1 MILAGDVGGTK
12 TLIGLFE
19 VYKRRPV
26 PVDVRTF
33 QTTAYPGLP
42 AIITEFFVGQ
52 AARPALT
59 GAAFGV
65 AGPVINQSAKMTNV
79 PWVVDAAEIAR
90 VFNLSRVQ
98 LLNDLESM
106 AHSLP
111 VLLPDELKTLQAGKQ
126 QAEGPIALIA
136 AGTGLGQA
144 LLHRVGDR
152 DLAIPSEGGHSD
164 FAARTEREMEF
175 ARFLRERYGRSE
187 IEHVLSGP
195 GLLNLSNFTHL
206 GGGCA
211 AMDKPGALPDTP
223 AAVGAS
229 ALARKCGKCVEA
241 LQMFA
246 SAYGAAAGNLA
257 LTAMATG
264 GVFVGGG
271 VAPRILP
278 ALEDGAF
285 IQAFSEKGPMRSLLE
300 GVPVHVILNPG
311 SALLGAAVCANRAA

>member
-33 QTTAYPGLP
+33 QTMAYPGLP
-42 AIITEFFVGQ
+42 AIITEFFAQ
-52 AARPALT
+52 QSARPSLT

-90 VFNLSRVQ
+90 EFGLPRVQ

-111 VLLPDELKTLQAGKQ
+111 VLLPDELKTLQSGNPH
-126 QAEGPIALIA
+126 AEGTVALIA

-144 LLHRVGDR
+144 LLHHVGDR
-152 DLAIPSEGGHSD
+152 ELAIPSEGGHAD

-206 GGGCA
+206 GGACV
-211 AMDKPGALPDTP
+211 AMDKAGALPETP

-229 ALARKCGKCVEA
+229 ALAHKCSKCVEA
-241 LQMFA
+241 LQMFV

-264 GVFVGGG
+264 GVYVGGG
-271 VAPRILP
+271 VAPRVLP
-278 ALEDGAF
+278 AMESGEF
-285 IQAFSEKGPMRSLLE
+285 VQAFSEKGPMRSLLE
-300 GVPVHVILNPG
+300 GVPVNVILNPG
-311 SALLGAAVCANRAA
+311 SAMLGAAVCANRPS

>member
-33 QTTAYPGLP
+33 QTLAYPGLP
-42 AIITEFFVGQ
+42 AIITEFY
-52 AARPALT
+52 AAQTFRPPVT

-65 AGPVINQSAKMTNV
+65 AGPIIDQTVQMTNV
-79 PWVVDAAEIAR
+79 PWAVDAAEIAR
-90 VFNLSRVQ
+90 VFHLPRVQ

-106 AHSLP
+106 AYSLP
-111 VLLPDELKTLQAGKQ
+111 VLLPDELKTLQSGKP
-126 QAEGPIALIA
+126 QAEGTVALIA

-144 LLHRVGDR
+144 LLHHAGDR

-164 FAARTEREMEF
+164 FAPRTDRELELV
-175 ARFLRERYGRSE
+175 RFLRNRYGRSE
-187 IEHVLSGP
+187 VEHVLSGP

-211 AMDKPGALPDTP
+211 AIDTPGAIPDTP

-229 ALARKCGKCVEA
+229 ALAKKCPKCVEA
-241 LQMFA
+241 LQMFVA
-246 SAYGAAAGNLA
+246 AYGAAAGNLA
-257 LTAMATG
+257 LTALATG
-264 GVFVGGG
+264 GGLVSGGL
-271 VAPRILP
+271 AP
-278 ALEDGAF
+278 
-285 IQAFSEKGPMRSLLE
+285 
-300 GVPVHVILNPG
+300 
-311 SALLGAAVCANRAA
+311 

>member
-1 MILAGDVGGTK
+1 MVLAGDVGGTK

-42 AIITEFFVGQ
+42 AMITEFFAAQ
-52 AARPALT
+52 SARPSLT

-90 VFNLSRVQ
+90 MFGLPRVQ

-111 VLLPDELKTLQAGKQ
+111 VLVPDELKTLQPGNP
-126 QAEGPIALIA
+126 QAEGTVALIA

-152 DLAIPSEGGHSD
+152 ELAIPSEGGHAD

-206 GGGCA
+206 SGACA
-211 AMDKPGALPDTP
+211 AMDKAGALPETP

-229 ALARKCGKCVEA
+229 ALAHKCDKCVEA
-241 LQMFA
+241 LQLFV

-264 GVFVGGG
+264 GVYVGGG
-271 VAPRILP
+271 VAPRVLP
-278 ALEDGAF
+278 AMESGEF
-285 IQAFSEKGPMRSLLE
+285 VQAFSEKGPMRSLLE

-311 SALLGAAVCANRAA
+311 SAMLGAAVCANRAQ

>member
-42 AIITEFFVGQ
+42 AIISEFFAAQ
-52 AARPALT
+52 AVRPELT
-59 GAAFGV
+59 AAAFGV

-79 PWVVDAAEIAR
+79 PWAVDAAEIAR
-90 VFNLSRVQ
+90 VFHLPRVQ

-106 AHSLP
+106 AYSLP
-111 VLLPDELKTLQAGKQ
+111 VLLPDELKTLQSGTDHT
-126 QAEGPIALIA
+126 EGTVALIA

-144 LLHRVGDR
+144 LLHHVGDR
-152 DLAIPSEGGHSD
+152 EFAIPSEGGHSD
-164 FAARTEREMEF
+164 FAARTEREMAF
-175 ARFLRERYGRSE
+175 AQFLRERYGRSE

-195 GLLNLSNFTHL
+195 GLLNLSTFTHL
-206 GGGCA
+206 GAACE
-211 AMDKPGALPDTP
+211 AMDKPGAIPDTP
-223 AAVGAS
+223 AAVGAN
-229 ALARKCGKCVEA
+229 ALANKCTRCVEA
-241 LQMFA
+241 LQMFV

-271 VAPRILP
+271 IAPRILP
-278 ALEDGAF
+278 ALENGAF
-285 IQAFSEKGPMRSLLE
+285 IQAFSAKGPMRSLLE
-300 GVPVHVILNPG
+300 AVPVHVILNPG
-311 SALLGAAVCANRAA
+311 SALLGAAVCANAAS

>member
-33 QTTAYPGLP
+33 QTTAYSGLP
-42 AIITEFFVGQ
+42 AIITEFLAKQ
-52 AARPALT
+52 TMRPDVT

-65 AGPVINQSAKMTNV
+65 AGPVIKQTAQMTNV
-79 PWVVDAAEIAR
+79 PWAVDAAELAR
-90 VFNLSRVQ
+90 VFHLPRVR

-111 VLLPDELKTLQAGKQ
+111 VLLPDELKTLQAGKPQ
-126 QAEGPIALIA
+126 EGTVALIA

-144 LLHRVGDR
+144 LLHQVGDT

-164 FAARTEREMEF
+164 FAPRSEREMAF

-211 AMDKPGALPDTP
+211 AIDKPGAVPDTP

-229 ALARKCGKCVEA
+229 ALAQKCPKCVEA
-241 LQMFA
+241 LQMFV
-246 SAYGAAAGNLA
+246 SSYGAAAGNLA

-278 ALEDGAF
+278 ALETGAF

-300 GVPVHVILNPG
+300 SVPVHVILNPG
-311 SALLGAAVCANRAA
+311 SALLGAAVCANRAS